1 MNVEFISAE
10 KPEIAP
16 PLLQDGEVDQF
27 LSRRVCS
34 RCYADLEK
42 RPVNNPRGWQ
52 VFCYFCGDVWGYT
65 TISRRYA
72 EILGQ
77 TALADHRQARTRFAD
92 IVPDPLAGK
101 TQSEILSE
109 LGY

>member
-1 MNVEFISAE
+1 MNKIIPE
-10 KPEIAP
+10 KPEIIP
-16 PLLQDGEVDQF
+16 PLLQDGEIDQF

-34 RCYADLEK
+34 RCYADLVK
-42 RPVNNPRGWQ
+42 CPVNNPRGWQ
-52 VFCYFCGDVWGYT
+52 VSCHFCGDVWGYT
-65 TISRRYA
+65 TVSRRYA

-92 IVPDPLAGK
+92 IVPPAMAGK
-101 TQSEILSE
+101 TQAEILSE